1 MKASHYIKEVKKSQ
15 AFKDFL
21 AESPD
26 AYLCSLFFIR
36 DFGGPQNETQVD
48 FYSPAKKEIISFKIG
63 KGIERIP
70 APKKAFTLTHK
81 KFIPKLLN
89 DDVKMDLDAL
99 KPTLTDEMHNR
110 DMTYEIEK
118 ILAVLNIVDD
128 RAVWNCT
135 GFLKGLGLLQAHVED
150 QSQSV
155 LFMEKHS
162 LMDMIR
168 LPGGGMPGMGAPQ
181 GMGPQGPMGGMGGG
195 DSGSIKV
202 ISPAELAAELQK
214 AKAAAK
220 QAEKPEKQP
229 KKNGAEKKNNKAKAN
244 SS

>member
-63 KGIERIP
+63 SGHGVERIP
-70 APKKAFTLTHK
+70 MPKKAFTITHK
-81 KFIPKLLN
+81 KFVPKQLN
-89 DDVKMDLDAL
+89 ENIRMDLDAL

-118 ILAVLNIVDD
+118 ILAVLNITDD
-128 RAVWNCT
+128 RAIWNCT

-150 QSQSV
+150 KSQSV

-168 LPGGGMPGMGAPQ
+168 LPSGGMPGMGAPPGLGQ
-181 GMGPQGPMGGMGGG
+181 PGPEPGLGDGGG
-195 DSGSIKV
+195 SVKV
-202 ISPAELAAELQK
+202 ISPAELAAAIQK
-214 AKAAAK
+214 EKEAAK
-220 QAEKPEKQP
+220 QAEKAEKP
-229 KKNGAEKKNNKAKAN
+229 AKKNGEKKAK
-244 SS
+244 SK